1 MDRDKAAR
9 VYRILGETYP
19 GAGEIPRHRL
29 PPFQALIVTILSAQ
43 TTDRS
48 VDTVMGDLF
57 TRFPTP
63 EALAN
68 APFEEVEEII
78 HPTGFFHMKARHIIG
93 ASAKLVADF
102 GGIVPDTM
110 EELLTLPGVGRK
122 TANIILYH
130 AFGKKEG
137 IAVDTHVFRLSKRIG
152 MSEGRTQDQVE
163 RNLIALYPKE
173 QWGMLTDLLIAHGRT
188 ICTARAP
195 KCPVCP
201 INRYCRFYHET
212 YLADKKK

>member
-1 MDRDKAAR
+1 MDRDKAAL
-9 VYRILGETYP
+9 VYRILREIYP
-19 GAGEIPRHRL
+19 GAGEVPRHRL
-29 PPFQALIVTILSAQ
+29 PPFQALVVTILSAQ

-48 VDTVMGDLF
+48 VDKVSGALF
-57 TRFPTP
+57 ARFPTP

-68 APFEEVEEII
+68 ARIEEVEEII

-102 GGIVPDTM
+102 GGMVPDTM

-163 RNLIALYPKE
+163 RDLISLYLKE

-188 ICTARAP
+188 ICTAKAP
-195 KCPVCP
+195 KCQVCP
-201 INRYCRFYHET
+201 INSYCRYYHET

>member
-1 MDRDKAAR
+1 MNRDKAAL
-9 VYRILGETYP
+9 VYRILEETYP
-19 GAGEIPRHRL
+19 EAGEVPRHRL

-48 VDTVMGDLF
+48 VDKVSGDLF

-63 EALAN
+63 EALAI
-68 APFEEVEEII
+68 APPEDVEKII
-78 HPTGFFHMKARHIIG
+78 HATGFFHMKARHIIG
-93 ASAKLVADF
+93 ASAKLAADF
-102 GGIVPDTM
+102 GGKVPDTM

-152 MSEGRTQDQVE
+152 MSEGGDRDRVE
-163 RNLIALYPKE
+163 RDLIALYPRE

-188 ICTARAP
+188 ICIAKAP
-195 KCPVCP
+195 KCPVCT
-201 INRYCRFYHET
+201 INRHCRYYHET
-212 YLADKKK
+212 YRG

>member
-1 MDRDKAAR
+1 MDRDTATL

-48 VDTVMGDLF
+48 VDKVSGALF
-57 TRFPTP
+57 ARFPTP

-68 APFEEVEEII
+68 ARIEEVEEII
-78 HPTGFFHMKARHIIG
+78 HPTGFFHMKARHIVG

-130 AFGKKEG
+130 SFGKKEG

-152 MSEGRTQDQVE
+152 MSEGGTQDQVE
-163 RNLIALYPKE
+163 RDLIALYPKE
-173 QWGMLTDLLIAHGRT
+173 QWGTLTDLLIAHGRT
-188 ICTARAP
+188 ICTAKAP

-201 INRYCRFYHET
+201 INRYCRYYHET
-212 YLADKKK
+212 YRADKKK